1 MYHTVKVYIT
11 KNHKTNLVETVVND
25 HEFEK
30 INNDKIKMHR
40 LMNNLDIIAN
50 IEYDKEHKN
59 GYCPKCFMLI
69 PANGICEC
77 GYHKGGK

>member
-1 MYHTVKVYIT
+1 
-11 KNHKTNLVETVVND
+11 
-25 HEFEK
+25 
-30 INNDKIKMHR
+30 
-40 LMNNLDIIAN
+40 MNNLDIIAN